1 MKKTLITMMAAMM
14 LAFPAFS
21 QKKDKKAKDAKPPK
35 EVIQLKTKLDTISY
49 ILGSDIGKN
58 IKASNID
65 LNLDMFVKG
74 MQHGQA
80 GIDTVFTKAQ
90 VDTIMQHF
98 QEEMMAKQQS
108 EGSMKS
114 ADNKAAGA
122 SFLAQN
128 KTRKEVKTTPSGL
141 QYEVI
146 TEGTGAVPTAA
157 DEVTV
162 YYSGKLLDGTV
173 FDATKPGSPI
183 SFGLSG
189 VIPGWTEGLQLMKE
203 GGKNIF
209 YIPSELAYGDRP
221 IGPIPAG
228 STLIFEVELVSIKKK

>member
-1 MKKTLITMMAAMM
+1 MKKTLITVMAAMV

-21 QKKDKKAKDAKPPK
+21 QKKDKKSKEGKPVK
-35 EVIQLKTKLDTISY
+35 EVIQLKNKLDTISY

-58 IKASNID
+58 IKASNIEINND
-65 LNLDMFVKG
+65 VFIKG
-74 MQHGQA
+74 LQHGQG
-80 GIDTVFTKAQ
+80 GIDTLFTKTQ
-90 VDTIMQHF
+90 IDTIMMHF
-98 QEEMMAKQQS
+98 QEEMVAKQQA
-108 EGSMKS
+108 EGSMTS
-114 ADNKAAGA
+114 GDNKAAGA
-122 SFLAQN
+122 AFLAQN

-141 QYEVI
+141 QYEVLV
-146 TEGTGAVPTAA
+146 EGTGGSPTAS

-162 YYSGKLLDGTV
+162 YYSGKLLDGKV
-173 FDATKPGSPI
+173 FDETKPGSPI

-203 GGKNIF
+203 GGKNTF

-228 STLIFEVELVSIKKK
+228 STLIFDVELVSIKKK